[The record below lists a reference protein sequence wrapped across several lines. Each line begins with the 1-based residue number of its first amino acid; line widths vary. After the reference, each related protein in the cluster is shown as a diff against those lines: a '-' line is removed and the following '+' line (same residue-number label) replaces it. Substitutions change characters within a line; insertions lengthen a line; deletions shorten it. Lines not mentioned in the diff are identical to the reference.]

1 MYKNLRYK
9 TNAKQLKIHPNS
21 QNIISACHLFHCQYL
36 MHLSKR
42 TSTLVTLLCLT
53 TIQYNTHKICENLL
67 MVKQAQLEK
76 YGVPSSILSYK

>member
-1 MYKNLRYK
+1 MYKKLRYE

-21 QNIISACHLFHCQYL
+21 QNTISACHLFPCQYL

-53 TIQYNTHKICENLL
+53 TIQYIHITFVKIF
-67 MVKQAQLEK
+67 
-76 YGVPSSILSYK
+76 